1 VELIWQYTDG
11 WYIATLLSGLGNL
24 LGASP
29 DPRAATAVEKA
40 ITMDRL
46 IPSFG
51 NVITKAG
58 LEAHLKS
65 IMIGQVTNDPR
76 LFLSYTRYVIST
88 VSSLR
93 HV

>member
-1 VELIWQYTDG
+1 V
-11 WYIATLLSGLGNL
+11 ATLLSGLGNL
-24 LGASP
+24 LGSTP

-58 LEAHLKS
+58 LKVCFE
-65 IMIGQVTNDPR
+65 II
-76 LFLSYTRYVIST
+76 
-88 VSSLR
+88 LR
-93 HV
+93 RPWI